1 MMSHLPLFP
10 EQASTVAAQV
20 DTLFF
25 FMIAVSAFFSL
36 LIASL
41 VIYFAIRYRRRSE
54 DELPRPIHGSLRLEL
69 LWTIVPFII
78 TMVMFFWGASVYLDI
93 SRPPDD
99 ALEVFVVGK
108 QWMWKL
114 QHMEGRREINELH
127 VPLGRAMKLTMTSE
141 DVIHSFFVPAFRIK
155 ADVVPGRYTTA
166 WFEATKVGVYHLFC
180 AEYCG
185 TEHSRMIG
193 RIVVIEP
200 TDYEVWLSGRDSGI
214 LPVSAGAAQTPEA
227 AGAELFTTLGCPTC
241 HRDQKGALGPSL
253 TGLYGSEVSLSD
265 GRQVKADDAYLRESI
280 LDPPAK
286 VVSGYQPLM
295 PTFRQ
300 QVTEEQLFQ
309 LIQHIRSLKGEPR
322 QGAS

>member
-1 MMSHLPLFP
+1 MIGHLPLFP
-10 EQASTVAAQV
+10 EQASTVAAHV
-20 DTLFF
+20 DALFF
-25 FMIAVSAFFSL
+25 FLIAVSAFFSL

-41 VIYFAIRYRRRSE
+41 VIYFAVRYRRRSE

-69 LWTIVPFII
+69 LWTIIPFCIA
-78 TMVMFFWGASVYLDI
+78 MVIFFWGASVYLDI

-193 RIVVIEP
+193 RIVVMEP
-200 TDYEVWLSGRDSGI
+200 TDYETWLAGRDSGI
-214 LPVSAGAAQTPEA
+214 LPTTAVTGQAPGA
-227 AGAELFTTLGCPTC
+227 AGAELFAQLGCPTC
-241 HRDQKGALGPSL
+241 HQGQAGSLGPNL
-253 TGLYGSEVSLSD
+253 NGLYGSQVQLDD
-265 GRQVKADDAYLRESI
+265 GRTVTADDAYLRESI

-286 VVSGYQPLM
+286 VVAGFKPLM

-300 QVTEEQLFQ
+300 QVSEEQLFQ
-309 LIQHIRSLKGEPR
+309 LIQHIRSLQGPR